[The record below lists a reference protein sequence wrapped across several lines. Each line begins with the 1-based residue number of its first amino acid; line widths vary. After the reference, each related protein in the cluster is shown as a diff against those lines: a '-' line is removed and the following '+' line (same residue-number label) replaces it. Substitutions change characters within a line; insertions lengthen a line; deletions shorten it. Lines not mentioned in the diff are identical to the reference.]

1 MIIIVFSLI
10 QPITLEEFERVKSLY
25 PQFGKVM
32 EGRGYIPSIDFVYAK
47 YIYSTR
53 DDGKNPFFPFALGE
67 IERLQKKDYSDYYKE
82 AITRAKTLSQL
93 FLIHILLIY
102 RDIYSLDN
110 EIMDKMILLLHKQN
124 LRADLT
130 ISGKYEE
137 MAIQEYNFGNIKRS
151 LHLFRYANLLAPM
164 IRRIPLEG
172 AKVALRYKK
181 ARFVP
186 FLISY
191 ISSIKFVNNRYV
203 FYYNLI
209 VIIGLFLFFVG
220 IGLVAWGFVDSI
232 SFMARAFRIKTP
244 FRMFWIPG
252 VTWALFV
259 FLPLWVFIII
269 AFLIT
274 LLRVGKQ
281 RGIWAGMLLV
291 MSGLLF
297 TGMNSISPYLKDKE
311 KKEIIL
317 AYYDPVH
324 VNFKD
329 FGETKFTRW
338 LYGIKLLKTGRYYE
352 ARQVFKNLKLH
363 RQYRD
368 ELSNNIG
375 VSYFLEGKYDSALV
389 YFRAAEEK
397 DKNSP
402 VYTFNIA
409 KTYTNLLEFQK
420 ASQYFAKLKG
430 SQKKLSDIIEVYP
443 PLSWYRETIFRMRKS
458 SIPLNL
464 LFILIAGFILLA
476 ISIPKKSKGDMY
488 CSVCGT
494 VLVISLE
501 LEEKKVCE
509 KCYIAL
515 AQSHSKGIRERIKK
529 RIKRKADTIIQIKN
543 LILNMI
549 FPGIAHINNGFVMNG
564 LFYSMLYTLLL
575 GTRYSD
581 KLLITESGS
590 NIALMESSAAWFAL
604 LVIFFVFLIISTG
617 RVSEYGSGR

>member
-1 MIIIVFSLI
+1 MITIIFTLI
-10 QPITLEEFERVKSLY
+10 QPVVLEEFERVKSLY

-32 EGRGYIPSIDFVYAK
+32 EGKGYIPSIDFGYAK
-47 YIYSTR
+47 YIYSSR

-67 IERLQKKDYSDYYKE
+67 IERLQKKDYTRYYRE
-82 AITRAKTLSQL
+82 AIKRAKTLNQL
-93 FLIHILLIY
+93 FLIHVLLIY
-102 RDIYSLDN
+102 RNIYYFDS
-110 EIMDKMILLLHKQN
+110 EIKEKMILLLNKQN
-124 LRADLT
+124 LRADLM

-137 MAIQEYNFGNIKRS
+137 MAIQEYNLGNIERS

-172 AKVALRYKK
+172 AKASLRYRK
-181 ARFVP
+181 ASFVP

-191 ISSIKFVNNRYV
+191 INSIKFVNNRYV

-209 VIIGLFLFFVG
+209 VIIGLFLLFVG

-244 FRMFWIPG
+244 FRMFWVPG

-259 FLPLWVFIII
+259 FLPLRLFLII

-274 LLRVGKQ
+274 LLRIGKQ
-281 RGIWAGMLLV
+281 RGIWAGLLLV
-291 MSGLLF
+291 LSGLLF
-297 TGMNSISPYLKDKE
+297 TGINSISPYLKDNE

-352 ARQVFKNLKLH
+352 ARQVFKNLKVN
-363 RQYRD
+363 RQFKD
-368 ELSNNIG
+368 EIINNIG

-389 YFRAAEEK
+389 CFKEAEQKEK
-397 DKNSP
+397 KSP
-402 VYTFNIA
+402 VYIFNMA

-420 ASQYFAKLKG
+420 ASQYFTKLKG
-430 SQKKLSDIIEVYP
+430 SQKKISDILEVYP
-443 PLSWYRETIFRMRKS
+443 PLSWYRGTIFRMRKS
-458 SIPLNL
+458 SIPPNL
-464 LFILIAGFILLA
+464 LIILIAGFVLLA
-476 ISIPKKSKGDMY
+476 TSIPKKARGDMY

-529 RIKRKADTIIQIKN
+529 TIKKKADTIIQIKN
-543 LILNMI
+543 LIFSIL
-549 FPGIAHINNGFVMNG
+549 FPGIAHINNGFVLNG
-564 LFYSMLYTLLL
+564 LFYSMLYTLLIVS
-575 GTRYSD
+575 RYSD
-581 KLLITESGS
+581 KLLITESGF
-590 NIALMESSAAWFAL
+590 NIGLMESSAAWFAL
-604 LVIFFVFLIISTG
+604 LVIFFIFLIISTG

>member
-47 YIYSTR
+47 YIYSAR

-67 IERLQKKDYSDYYKE
+67 IERLQKKDYRKYYKE
-82 AITRAKTLSQL
+82 AITRAKTLNQL

-102 RDIYSLDN
+102 RDIYSLDS
-110 EIMDKMILLLHKQN
+110 EIMDKMILLLNKKN
-124 LRADLT
+124 LRADLM

-252 VTWALFV
+252 FTWALFV

-274 LLRVGKQ
+274 LLRIGKQ
-281 RGIWAGMLLV
+281 RGIWAGLLLV

-297 TGMNSISPYLKDKE
+297 TGMNSISPYLKDNE

-317 AYYDPVH
+317 AYYDPVN

-352 ARQVFKNLKLH
+352 ARQVFKNLKVH

-375 VSYFLEGKYDSALV
+375 VSYFLEGKYDSALA
-389 YFRAAEEK
+389 YFKAAEEK
-397 DKNSP
+397 EKNSP
-402 VYTFNIA
+402 VYIFNIA

-430 SQKKLSDIIEVYP
+430 SQKKLSYIIEVYP

-464 LFILIAGFILLA
+464 LYILIAGFILLA

-581 KLLITESGS
+581 KLLITESGF
-590 NIALMESSAAWFAL
+590 NIALMESSAGWFAL
-604 LVIFFVFLIISTG
+604 LVIFFIFLIISTG

>member
-1 MIIIVFSLI
+1 MIIIIFTFI
-10 QPITLEEFERVKSLY
+10 QPVALEEFERVKSLY

-47 YIYSTR
+47 YIYSAR

-67 IERLQKKDYSDYYKE
+67 IERLQKRDYTGYYRE
-82 AITRAKTLSQL
+82 AIKRAKTLNQL
-93 FLIHILLIY
+93 FLIHVLLIY
-102 RDIYSLDN
+102 RNIYSFDS
-110 EIMDKMILLLHKQN
+110 EIMDKMILLLNKHN
-124 LRADLT
+124 LRADLM

-137 MAIQEYNFGNIKRS
+137 MAIQEYNLGNIERS

-172 AKVALRYKK
+172 AKASLRYKK
-181 ARFVP
+181 ASFVS
-186 FLISY
+186 FLNSY

-203 FYYNLI
+203 FYYNII
-209 VIIGLFLFFVG
+209 VIMGLFLLFVG
-220 IGLVAWGFVDSI
+220 ISLISWGFVDSI

-244 FRMFWIPG
+244 FRMFWVPG
-252 VTWALFV
+252 VIWTLFV
-259 FLPLWVFIII
+259 FLPLRLFLII

-274 LLRVGKQ
+274 LLRIGKQ
-281 RGIWAGMLLV
+281 RGIWAGLLLV

-297 TGMNSISPYLKDKE
+297 TGMNSISPYLKDNK

-329 FGETKFTRW
+329 IGETKFTRW

-352 ARQVFKNLKLH
+352 ARQVFKNLKVH

-389 YFRAAEEK
+389 YFKAAEEK
-397 DKNSP
+397 GRNSP
-402 VYTFNIA
+402 VYIFNMA

-420 ASQYFAKLKG
+420 ASQYFSKLKG
-430 SQKKLSDIIEVYP
+430 SQKKNSDIIEVYP

-458 SIPLNL
+458 SIPPNL
-464 LFILIAGFILLA
+464 LCILIAGFVLLA
-476 ISIPKKSKGDMY
+476 TSIPKRARGDMY

-515 AQSHSKGIRERIKK
+515 AQSHSRGIRERIKK
-529 RIKRKADTIIQIKN
+529 KIKRRTDTIIQIKN
-543 LILNMI
+543 LIFNIL
-549 FPGIAHINNGFVMNG
+549 FPGIAHINNGFVLNG
-564 LFYSMLYTLLL
+564 LFYSMLYTLLIVS
-575 GTRYSD
+575 RYSD
-581 KLLITESGS
+581 KLLITESGF

-604 LVIFFVFLIISTG
+604 LVIFFIFLIISTG